1 MKLNT
6 GKKVHY
12 DSGPNMTPLVDVVMV
27 ILIFLMLAGSFVGAE
42 HFLVSNLPFSE
53 KGAGASAPPAG
64 FIPDEPLDIRVD
76 PRATGDGFVAS
87 AGQIRVDNNQD
98 ALTTQLIRM
107 RKQLNAAGKPT
118 NQIEVKINPGKN
130 VKYKHLIAVYE
141 AALRAD
147 FEKVAFATSH

>member
-1 MKLNT
+1 MKIR
-6 GKKVHY
+6 GAKKVHY

-98 ALTTQLIRM
+98 VLTTQLIRM

-118 NQIEVKINPGKN
+118 NQIQVKINPGKN

>member
-1 MKLNT
+1 MRLK
-6 GKKVHY
+6 GAKQVHY

-53 KGAGASAPPAG
+53 KGAGTAQAPPG

-76 PRATGDGFVAS
+76 PRATGDGFVAT
-87 AGQIRVDNNQD
+87 AGQIRTDNPD
-98 ALTTQLIRM
+98 ALTQQLSRM

-118 NQIEVKINPGKN
+118 DQIQVKINPGKN

-141 AALRAD
+141 AALRAE
-147 FEKVAFATSH
+147 FAKVAFATSH

>member
-1 MKLNT
+1 MKLR
-6 GKKVHY
+6 GAKQAHY

-53 KGAGASAPPAG
+53 KGAGAAAPPAG
-64 FIPDEPLDIRVD
+64 FIPDEPLDVRVD
-76 PRATGDGFVAS
+76 PRPTGDGFIAT

-98 ALTTQLIRM
+98 ALTTQLLRM
-107 RKQLNAAGKPT
+107 RKQLNAAGKT
-118 NQIEVKINPGKN
+118 TDTIQVKINPGKN

>member
-1 MKLNT
+1 MRIK
-6 GKKVHY
+6 GAKQVHY

-53 KGAGASAPPAG
+53 QATGAATPPAG

-76 PRATGDGFVAS
+76 PRPTGDGFIAT

-98 ALTTQLIRM
+98 TLTTQLLRM

-118 NQIEVKINPGKN
+118 NTIQVKINPGKN